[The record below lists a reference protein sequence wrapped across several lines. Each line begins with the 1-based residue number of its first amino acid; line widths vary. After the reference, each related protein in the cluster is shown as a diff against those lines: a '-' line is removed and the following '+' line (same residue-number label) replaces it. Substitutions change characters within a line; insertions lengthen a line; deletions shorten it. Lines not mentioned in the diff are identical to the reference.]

1 MLNIHHTILY
11 FWYRLLISIRLSL
24 SWRKSLIIL
33 DTQNIV
39 CILVQSS
46 ETNRNT
52 KRIHLS
58 TDKKRLKIPMTF
70 FHRLFDA
77 NFSNFP
83 VTLAEKDT
91 QIFIFVEWKS
101 KCNFVKVNAIG
112 KSKSNYKCWIFVFL
126 CPFGKGFLVYNGC
139 MKDEILDEG
148 AWRSAG
154 ALNRLFL

>member
-91 QIFIFVEWKS
+91 QDFYIIYNIDIFMLSVSAFSDILIIDQV
-101 KCNFVKVNAIG
+101 IG
-112 KSKSNYKCWIFVFL
+112 LGLALAMVHIQAGVFL
-126 CPFGKGFLVYNGC
+126 AIFLYG
-139 MKDEILDEG
+139 
-148 AWRSAG
+148 RT
-154 ALNRLFL
+154 

>member
-1 MLNIHHTILY
+1 M
-11 FWYRLLISIRLSL
+11 
-24 SWRKSLIIL
+24 IIL

-58 TDKKRLKIPMTF
+58 TDKKRLKITMTF

-91 QIFIFVEWKS
+91 QIFI
-101 KCNFVKVNAIG
+101 
-112 KSKSNYKCWIFVFL
+112 
-126 CPFGKGFLVYNGC
+126 
-139 MKDEILDEG
+139 
-148 AWRSAG
+148 
-154 ALNRLFL
+154 LFTT